1 MNSFFSGIIEFF
13 KNLFGIKPERK
24 TNEEIASD
32 FHDTRMSIT
41 GVIAERLTTLAL
53 ADSSIEVVGDGAR
66 AKFLNIFMQW
76 FYKSKLTAVG
86 NVCLG
91 TGDVLARPNTDG
103 KRIGIDLIENQ
114 NFVIVDSVGDFL
126 YSVLIK
132 CDEVK
137 KDNNIYERW
146 EYHKLNTTADGV
158 SYVSITQVAFKNGK
172 QTPIGD
178 VPAWANI
185 KENQIIPN
193 VDRLLF
199 GRFKCPKINKNDI
212 NSANGVPITAGNE
225 YIVAEAKKSYERY
238 NQEFDASKKFIFADK
253 RVFKTQK
260 RKNKD
265 GNTVEVTKLPEDKK
279 NVIMT
284 VNGSTQ
290 VDGSPLIHEFNPEI
304 RQADLDAG
312 IERNFR
318 MLELF
323 CGLSEGILSKST
335 LTYTNTDEVK
345 KSTQA
350 TFAFITNFRNVLE
363 NGLNDLIY
371 AINIICNFNELTPMG
386 DYDINFDW
394 SDSYVESMAERFNEL
409 LQARNMEVISKAEFR
424 SWVMSEPL
432 ELAEKQIAEIDSEEL
447 LNDDL
452 TSAKDTE
459 EIE

>member
-1 MNSFFSGIIEFF
+1 MNSFFANIIEFF
-13 KNLFGIKPERK
+13 RSILGIVPEHK
-24 TNEEIASD
+24 TADEIYSDYHDEEL
-32 FHDTRMSIT
+32 SIT
-41 GVIAERLTTLAL
+41 GVIADRVTTLAIS
-53 ADSSIEVVGDGAR
+53 DSTIEVVGNSAR
-66 AKFLNIFMQW
+66 AKYINTFMQW
-76 FYKSKLTAVG
+76 LYKSKLHAIG
-86 NVCLG
+86 SVCLG

-103 KRIGIDLIENQ
+103 FRIGIDLIENQ
-114 NFVIVDSVGDFL
+114 NFLIVDSVGDFL

-132 CDEVK
+132 CDELV
-137 KDNNIYERW
+137 KDNKVYERW
-146 EYHKLNTTADGV
+146 EYHKLNNAPGDRP
-158 SYVSITQVAFKNGK
+158 YCSITQVAFRDG
-172 QTPIGD
+172 QTIPISE
-178 VPAWANI
+178 VPTWAGL

-199 GRFKCPKINKNDI
+199 GRFKCPKTNKNDI

-225 YIVAEAKKSYERY
+225 YIVEEAKKSYERY

-265 GNTVEVTKLPEDKK
+265 GNTVEVTKLPADKK

-350 TFAFITNFRNVLE
+350 TFAFIQNFRNVLE

-371 AINIICNFNELTPMG
+371 AINVICNVNDITPLG
-386 DYDINFDW
+386 EYDINYDW
-394 SDSYVESMAERFNEL
+394 SDSFVQSMAERFNQL
-409 LQARNMEVISKAEFR
+409 LQSLNMGAISTAEFR

-432 ELAEKQIAEIDSEEL
+432 DLAKKQVEAIEDENM

-452 TSAKDTE
+452 ASAKNTV

>member
-1 MNSFFSGIIEFF
+1 
-13 KNLFGIKPERK
+13 
-24 TNEEIASD
+24 
-32 FHDTRMSIT
+32 
-41 GVIAERLTTLAL
+41 
-53 ADSSIEVVGDGAR
+53 
-66 AKFLNIFMQW
+66 
-76 FYKSKLTAVG
+76 
-86 NVCLG
+86 
-91 TGDVLARPNTDG
+91 
-103 KRIGIDLIENQ
+103 
-114 NFVIVDSVGDFL
+114 
-126 YSVLIK
+126 
-132 CDEVK
+132 
-137 KDNNIYERW
+137 
-146 EYHKLNTTADGV
+146 
-158 SYVSITQVAFKNGK
+158 
-172 QTPIGD
+172 
-178 VPAWANI
+178 
-185 KENQIIPN
+185 
-193 VDRLLF
+193 
-199 GRFKCPKINKNDI
+199 
-212 NSANGVPITAGNE
+212 
-225 YIVAEAKKSYERY
+225 
-238 NQEFDASKKFIFADK
+238 
-253 RVFKTQK
+253 
-260 RKNKD
+260 
-265 GNTVEVTKLPEDKK
+265 
-279 NVIMT
+279 MT

-363 NGLNDLIY
+363 SGLNDLIY

-432 ELAEKQIAEIDSEEL
+432 ELAKKQITEIDSEEL

-452 TSAKDTE
+452 TSKKDTE